1 VYLFS
6 YVVDVDVH
14 LFQNAF
20 SEKLSPLEF
29 NMFPM
34 LVVDLLHEF
43 EIGVWKAVFIHLL
56 RLLDSLNKKLK
67 HDLDRR

>member
-1 VYLFS
+1 
-6 YVVDVDVH
+6 VVDVDVH

-29 NMFPM
+29 KMFPM

-43 EIGVWKAVFIHLL
+43 EIGIWKAVFIHLL

-67 HDLDRR
+67 YDLDRQ